1 MTMGR
6 RVKIVC
12 AVVVAFVATGSI
24 VHAQGK
30 KEVRWKISYIAGVT
44 VYVDAGREQHLA
56 VGDTL
61 HIVRSQKE
69 IGIVVITAVS
79 GVSSAASIVVQHGS
93 FVVGDGAVAQPGIG
107 EVSRADART
116 DSPENTKR
124 PVPQNLATSQLPPSP
139 AENVLSGRVSLQYN
153 AIFAE
158 ESKFNMNQPAAS
170 FRFNVANLMGT
181 GMRLSLNAR
190 SYYDLSNNYTMYGGR
205 NGLNSRAYE
214 ISLVQDSPDASLG
227 YGLGRLTSRYVGG
240 MGTFDGAQLYYHFDD
255 FTAGILGGAQVVD
268 RTLTFSQDGTKGSFF
283 LNYHNGP
290 DIFHQYDGTI
300 AYGRQMV
307 GSNLDRQFIYLQN
320 SLSLGSRLMMYES
333 SEIELNDI
341 ANGVR
346 TSAFKF
352 SNSFLNVNYQPADW
366 LSANLGYDALRTVYL
381 FETMKAIPDSLID
394 RNLNQG
400 FRASATVY
408 LPMSMTVSADARY
421 GSRQGGYRDS
431 HSFGGSIRTYD
442 MVGSDIDGG
451 VRYTNFVGAFSD
463 GDNVSLDLDR
473 SFGQNLTAELRFEYN
488 KYHIPLFQQLYI
500 TRTALADIFY
510 QLSSTWF
517 MSING
522 EYLYDPTMTSFQF
535 YGELGFR
542 F

>member
-1 MTMGR
+1 MGR
-6 RVKIVC
+6 QLKIVC
-12 AVVVAFVATGSI
+12 VVAVAFLANGAI
-24 VHAQGK
+24 VRAQQK
-30 KEVRWKISYIAGVT
+30 KEVRWKISYIAGAT
-44 VYVDAGREQHLA
+44 VYVDAGREQRVA

-61 HIVRSQKE
+61 HVVRSQKK
-69 IGIVVITAVS
+69 IGIIVITAVS
-79 GVSSAASIVVQHGS
+79 GVSSAARIVVQHER
-93 FVVGDGAVAQPGIG
+93 FVVGDEAVERPGIG
-107 EVSRADART
+107 NIDHAGVRAD
-116 DSPENTKR
+116 SSENTKGTL
-124 PVPQNLATSQLPPSP
+124 QENTTATQLPPAP

-190 SYYDLSNNYTMYGGR
+190 SYYDLSNYYVMYGRR

-214 ISLVQDSPDASLG
+214 VSLVQDSPDASFG
-227 YGLGRLTSRYVGG
+227 YGLGRLSSRYVGG
-240 MGTFDGAQLYYHFDD
+240 MGTFDGAQLYYRFDD

-307 GSNLDRQFIYLQN
+307 GSNLDRQFLYLQN

-341 ANGVR
+341 TNGVR
-346 TSAFKF
+346 TSAFQF

-394 RNLNQG
+394 KNLKQG
-400 FRASATVY
+400 FRASATVH

-431 HSFGGSIRTYD
+431 HSFGGSFRTYD
-442 MVGSDIDGG
+442 LFGSGIDGG
-451 VRYTNFVGAFSD
+451 IRYTNFVGAFSD
-463 GDNVSLDLDR
+463 GDNISLDLDR
-473 SFGQNLTAELRFEYN
+473 SFWQNLTVELRYEYN
-488 KYHIPLFQQLYI
+488 KYNVPLFQQRYI
-500 TRTALADIFY
+500 TQTVSADIFY
-510 QLSSTWF
+510 QFSSSWF
-517 MSING
+517 TSFNG
-522 EYLYDPTMTSFQF
+522 DYLYDPTMTSFQF